1 MNTEQRI
8 TQKLQ
13 AELHPEWLKVENE
26 SHNHSGPATDSHF
39 KLTLV
44 SEAFTQQP
52 RVARHQR
59 IYQLLAEEL
68 ANGIHALALHLYSPQ
83 EWAERS
89 TKNAIP
95 PSPAC
100 RGGSN

>member
-8 TQKLQ
+8 TEKITANLRPEFLQ
-13 AELHPEWLKVENE
+13 VENE

-68 ANGIHALALHLYSPQ
+68 ATGIHALALHLYSPQ
-83 EWAERS
+83 EWAEQS
-89 TKNAIP
+89 PENAIP